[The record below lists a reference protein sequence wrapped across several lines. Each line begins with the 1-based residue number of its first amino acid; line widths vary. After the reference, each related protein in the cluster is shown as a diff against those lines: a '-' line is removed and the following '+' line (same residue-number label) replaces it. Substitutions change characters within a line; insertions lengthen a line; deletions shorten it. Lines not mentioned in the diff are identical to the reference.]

1 MKKKITVGI
10 IVFLVMIFL
19 ISQFL
24 AKSAPKIAVIEI
36 KGVISEY
43 MSVIDN
49 IQRAQND
56 PSIKAV
62 VLAVDSPGGSVGA
75 AQEIYTAVEKLRK
88 HKPVVVSMGNVAA
101 SGGYYVSIPANVIYA
116 NPGTITGSIGV
127 IIQHVN
133 VSKVLEKLG
142 VKVENIKSGKNKDI
156 LFPNNKLTPE
166 QKKLI
171 METIQD
177 VYDQFLEDV
186 VKYRPINMKTLKK
199 YADGRI
205 LTGRQA
211 KKIKLVDKLGN
222 IQDAVNEAKA
232 LAGLE
237 GKKVLI
243 VRLRKEEGF
252 LKKLLGS
259 KVEITDFIPYSQLFY
274 MMPF

>member
-10 IVFLVMIFL
+10 IVFLVMLFL
-19 ISQFL
+19 LSQFL

-186 VKYRPINMKTLKK
+186 VKYRPINMETLKK

>member
-43 MSVIDN
+43 ISVIDN
-49 IQRAQND
+49 IQRAQSD

-75 AQEIYTAVEKLRK
+75 AQEIYTAVKKLRK

>member
-1 MKKKITVGI
+1 MKKKIMVGI
-10 IVFLVMIFL
+10 VIFLVIIFL
-19 ISQFL
+19 FSQFL
-24 AKSAPKIAVIEI
+24 IKSSPKIAVIDV
-36 KGVISEY
+36 KGVISDY
-43 MSVIDN
+43 TTVIDN

-75 AQEIYTAVEKLRK
+75 AQEIYSAVEKLRK

-101 SGGYYVSIPANVIYA
+101 SGGYYISIPANVIYA

-142 VKVENIKSGKNKDI
+142 IKIENIKSGKNKDI
-156 LFPNNKLTPE
+156 LFPNNKLTRE

-171 METIQD
+171 MDTIQD
-177 VYDQFLEDV
+177 VYNQFLEDV
-186 VKYRPINMKTLKK
+186 VKYRPISMETLKK

-211 KKIKLVDKLGN
+211 KKINLVDKLGN
-222 IQDAVNEAKA
+222 IQDAINEAKN
-232 LAGLE
+232 LSGLR

-243 VRLRKEEGF
+243 IRLKKEEGI
-252 LKKLLGS
+252 LKKILDS
-259 KVEITDFIPYSQLFY
+259 KVEISDFIPYFQLFY
-274 MMPF
+274 LMSF

>member
-10 IVFLVMIFL
+10 IVFLVMLFL
-19 ISQFL
+19 LSQFL

-101 SGGYYVSIPANVIYA
+101 SGGYYVSVPANVIYA

-186 VKYRPINMKTLKK
+186 VKYRPINMETLKK

>member
-19 ISQFL
+19 LSQFL

-43 MSVIDN
+43 MSVIDH

-101 SGGYYVSIPANVIYA
+101 SGGYYVSVPANVIYA

-186 VKYRPINMKTLKK
+186 VKYRPINMETLKK

>member
-43 MSVIDN
+43 ISVIDN

-101 SGGYYVSIPANVIYA
+101 SGGYYVSVPANVIYA

>member
-1 MKKKITVGI
+1 MKKKITIGI
-10 IVFLVMIFL
+10 IVFLVMLFL
-19 ISQFL
+19 LSQFL

-186 VKYRPINMKTLKK
+186 VKYRPINMETLKK

>member
-1 MKKKITVGI
+1 MKKKITIGI
-10 IVFLVMIFL
+10 IVFLVMLFL
-19 ISQFL
+19 LSQFL

-101 SGGYYVSIPANVIYA
+101 SGGYYVSLPANVIYA

-186 VKYRPINMKTLKK
+186 VKYRPINMETLKK